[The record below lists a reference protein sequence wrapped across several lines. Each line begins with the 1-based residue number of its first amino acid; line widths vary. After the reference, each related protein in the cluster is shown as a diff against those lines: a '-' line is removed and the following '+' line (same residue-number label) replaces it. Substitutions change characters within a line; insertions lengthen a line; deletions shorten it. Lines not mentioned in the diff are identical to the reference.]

1 MSKIQGLKNLTQP
14 PYAEMIGS
22 DLVACVQYA
31 IDTLYLQDL
40 VDAEQE
46 LSDAKQAIPGELSD
60 PLANQIVETMQ
71 VMTTALLDIRS
82 DIAKIERNT
91 SKGQY

>member
-46 LSDAKQAIPGELSD
+46 LSDAQQVIPGLPQLSELD
-60 PLANQIVETMQ
+60 VEVTRALAHICEEL
-71 VMTTALLDIRS
+71 TAIR
-82 DIAKIERNT
+82 RNT
-91 SKGQY
+91 SKQGPY